1 MRHFILFFLALI
13 SVSLT
18 QAQNNDCGSLQ
29 LNQASKIT
37 QQVELYQQQNELLKK
52 TRGYRVQIHF
62 GNSRDGARDAKSKFM
77 QSGEGESKHVAYEM
91 YQQPN
96 YKIRIGDFR
105 TRLEAY
111 QFLKEIHGAFPNSFL
126 VEDDINFPPLN

>member
-1 MRHFILFFLALI
+1 MRYLILVFLITI
-13 SVSLT
+13 SASLSF
-18 QAQNNDCGSLQ
+18 AQSNNCGTLQ
-29 LNQASKIT
+29 VNQSGKIT

-62 GNSRDGARDAKSKFM
+62 GNSRDGARDAKTKFL
-77 QSGEGESKHVAYEM
+77 QAESKHTAYEI

-126 VEDDINFPPLN
+126 VEDDINFPQLN